1 MQREIPQ
8 KDWQVDKNSQVFA
21 VWLDE
26 VMPCTAKE
34 LQLAARL
41 IKFMRERKSAKQS
54 GRLEIHADQNGV
66 VSKCAQFLNDE
77 V

>member
-1 MQREIPQ
+1 MPREIPP
-8 KDWQVDKNSQVFA
+8 KDLQIEKSSHLFA
-21 VWLDE
+21 VWMDE

-41 IKFMRERKSAKQS
+41 IKFVRERKAAQQS
-54 GRLEIHADQNGV
+54 GRIEIHADQNGV
-66 VSKCAQFLNDE
+66 VSKCAQFLNDA